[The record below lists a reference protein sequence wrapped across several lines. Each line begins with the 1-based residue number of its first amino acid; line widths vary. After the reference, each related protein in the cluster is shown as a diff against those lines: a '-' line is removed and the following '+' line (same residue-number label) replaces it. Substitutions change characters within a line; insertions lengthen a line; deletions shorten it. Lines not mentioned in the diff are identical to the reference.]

1 MECEFCKK
9 TLSNKSNLTN
19 HQKTNKKCL
28 SAQEKEGRQLNEIK
42 LNECVFCNK
51 IFSEQNLKIHL
62 LCCKKKKIKDS
73 ERKIDEIEKEN
84 KRKIDEIE
92 KENKRKIEEIEKEYE
107 RKIEKLE
114 KENER
119 KIEKLEKENEKL
131 KNELEICGLRKELE
145 IKDKLYKDEHNT
157 IKKIALQPRT
167 NTNNNT
173 NNTNNI
179 IGNLNLSDTERIK
192 GIIEREFTT
201 DDILDGQKGLAN
213 FAFQKIL
220 KDENGNLVYACVDS
234 SRKMF
239 KFKDVNGNV
248 IKDINTQKLTEAFVL
263 CDISNITNAKSQEFW
278 ANEDGTQNH
287 HKYNVISNPAAEIM
301 NLKYNNITFREQLVN
316 LTTS

>member
-28 SAQEKEGRQLNEIK
+28 SAQEKEGHQLNEIK
-42 LNECVFCNK
+42 LNACVFCDK
-51 IFSEQNLKIHL
+51 IFSEQNLKTHL
-62 LCCKKKKIKDS
+62 LCCKKKKIKES
-73 ERKIDEIEKEN
+73 EKETEI
-84 KRKIDEIE
+84 KIKEIKNE
-92 KENKRKIEEIEKEYE
+92 SKKEYE
-107 RKIEKLE
+107 IKIKEIENEYKSKIQKLE
-114 KENER
+114 K
-119 KIEKLEKENEKL
+119 EKENEKL
-131 KNELEICGLRKELE
+131 KNELEICLLRKELE

-167 NTNNNT
+167 S

-220 KDENGNLVYACVDS
+220 KDENGNLVYACVDP

-239 KFKDVNGNV
+239 KFKDVDGNV

-278 ANEDGTQNH
+278 VNEDGTQNH
-287 HKYNVISNPAAEIM
+287 HKYNIISNPAAEIM

>member
-28 SAQEKEGRQLNEIK
+28 SVQEKEGRQLNEIK

-73 ERKIDEIEKEN
+73 EKE
-84 KRKIDEIE
+84 IDEIE
-92 KENKRKIEEIEKEYE
+92 KENKRKIEEIEKEY
-107 RKIEKLE
+107 
-114 KENER
+114 ER

-287 HKYNVISNPAAEIM
+287 HKYNVISNPAAEII

>member
-28 SAQEKEGRQLNEIK
+28 SAQEKEGHQLNEIK

-51 IFSEQNLKIHL
+51 IFSEQNLKTHL

-73 ERKIDEIEKEN
+73 EKEYEI
-84 KRKIDEIE
+84 
-92 KENKRKIEEIEKEYE
+92 KIEEIEKEYE
-107 RKIEKLE
+107 SRIEKVE
-114 KENER
+114 KENE
-119 KIEKLEKENEKL
+119 KIKKENEKL
-131 KNELEICGLRKELE
+131 KNENEKIKNENEKIKNELEICLLRKELE
-145 IKDKLYKDEHNT
+145 IKEKLYKDEHNT

-167 NTNNNT
+167 S

-220 KDENGNLVYACVDS
+220 KDENGNLVYACVDP

-239 KFKDVNGNV
+239 KFKDVDGNV

-263 CDISNITNAKSQEFW
+263 CDISNITNSKSQEFW
-278 ANEDGTQNH
+278 VNEDGTQNH
-287 HKYNVISNPAAEIM
+287 HKYNIISNPAAEIM

>member
-1 MECEFCKK
+1 MDCDFCKK
-9 TLSNKSNLTN
+9 TLSNKSNLTY
-19 HQKTNKKCL
+19 HQKTSKKCL
-28 SAQEKEGRQLNEIK
+28 FIQEKENGKIIVEVK
-42 LNECVFCNK
+42 LTACNFCSK
-51 IFSEQNLKIHL
+51 IFSEQNLKTHL
-62 LCCKKKKIKDS
+62 LSCNKKKIVETEKYY
-73 ERKIDEIEKEN
+73 EQKIKE
-84 KRKIDEIE
+84 
-92 KENKRKIEEIEKEYE
+92 
-107 RKIEKLE
+107 LE
-114 KENER
+114 KENVKKLEENKI

-131 KNELEICGLRKELE
+131 RKDLEICELRKELE

-157 IKKIALQPRT
+157 IKNIALQPR
-167 NTNNNT
+167 T

-179 IGNLNLSDTERIK
+179 IGNLNLNDTERIK
-192 GIIEREFTT
+192 NIIEREFTT

-220 KDENGNLVYACVDS
+220 KDEYGNLVYACVDP

-239 KFKDVNGNV
+239 KFKDIHGNV

-263 CDISNITNAKSQEFW
+263 SDISNITNTKSQEFW

-287 HKYNVISNPAAEIM
+287 KKYNIISNPAAEIM

>member
-84 KRKIDEIE
+84 KRKI
-92 KENKRKIEEIEKEYE
+92 EEIEKEY
-107 RKIEKLE
+107 
-114 KENER
+114 ER

-263 CDISNITNAKSQEFW
+263 CDISNITNSKSQEFW

>member
-28 SAQEKEGRQLNEIK
+28 SVQEKEGRQLNEIK

-73 ERKIDEIEKEN
+73 EKE
-84 KRKIDEIE
+84 IDEIE
-92 KENKRKIEEIEKEYE
+92 KENKRKIEEIEKEY
-107 RKIEKLE
+107 
-114 KENER
+114 ER

>member
-1 MECEFCKK
+1 MDCEFCKK
-9 TLSNKSNLTN
+9 TLSNKSNLVY

-28 SAQEKEGRQLNEIK
+28 SLQEKEGHQPNEIK
-42 LNECVFCNK
+42 LNACTFCNK
-51 IFSEQNLKIHL
+51 IFSEQNLKTHL
-62 LCCKKKKIKDS
+62 LLSCKKKKIKES
-73 ERKIDEIEKEN
+73 EKEYERKIE
-84 KRKIDEIE
+84 EIE
-92 KENKRKIEEIEKEYE
+92 KENKRKIEECRKKIEKEIKQKY
-107 RKIEKLE
+107 KI
-114 KENER
+114 

-131 KNELEICGLRKELE
+131 RKDLEICELRKELE

-167 NTNNNT
+167 N
-173 NNTNNI
+173 NTNNI
-179 IGNLNLSDTERIK
+179 IGNLNLNDTERIK
-192 GIIEREFTT
+192 NIIEREFTT

-220 KDENGNLVYACVDS
+220 KDEYGNLVYACVDP

-239 KFKDVNGNV
+239 KFKDIHGNV

-263 CDISNITNAKSQEFW
+263 SDISNITNTKSQEFW

-287 HKYNVISNPAAEIM
+287 KKYNIISNPAAEIM

>member
-9 TLSNKSNLTN
+9 TLSNKSNLVY

-28 SAQEKEGRQLNEIK
+28 SLQEKEGHQLNEIK
-42 LNECVFCNK
+42 LNTCTFCNK
-51 IFSEQNLKIHL
+51 IFSEQNLKTHL
-62 LCCKKKKIKDS
+62 LSCKKKKIKES

-84 KRKIDEIE
+84 KM
-92 KENKRKIEEIEKEYE
+92 KIEEIEKEY
-107 RKIEKLE
+107 KI
-114 KENER
+114 

-131 KNELEICGLRKELE
+131 RKDLEICELRKELE

-167 NTNNNT
+167 N
-173 NNTNNI
+173 NTNNI
-179 IGNLNLSDTERIK
+179 IGNLNLNDTERIK
-192 GIIEREFTT
+192 NIIEREFTT

-220 KDENGNLVYACVDS
+220 KDEYGNLVYACVDP

-239 KFKDVNGNV
+239 KFKDIHGNV

-263 CDISNITNAKSQEFW
+263 SDISNITNTKSQEFW

-287 HKYNVISNPAAEIM
+287 KKYNIISNPAAEIM

>member
-1 MECEFCKK
+1 MIIEKNNLFKDIFYNIKMECEFCKK

-51 IFSEQNLKIHL
+51 IFSEQNLKMHL

-73 ERKIDEIEKEN
+73 EKETEIKIKEIKNESKKEY
-84 KRKIDEIE
+84 E
-92 KENKRKIEEIEKEYE
+92 RKIEEIEKEYE

-114 KENER
+114 
-119 KIEKLEKENEKL
+119 NEKL
-131 KNELEICGLRKELE
+131 KNELEICLLRKELE

-167 NTNNNT
+167 NT
-173 NNTNNI
+173 NTNNI